1 MLYSNRNNNLILPLL
16 AITIVTVPLL
26 FSSIFSE
33 QQATALTQQG
43 VSPASNN
50 TLPHTLND
58 NPVETTSNSDF
69 LIYENSTFG
78 IKIQYPSDWLKNTT
92 DQGVTF
98 VLQAERNSSNPENFL
113 AKLDATTI
121 ARVPASASL
130 KGLADGVINGYRKSL
145 PNFQLESYTNTTAG
159 GSPAVKIVY
168 MFTGYKDGNLK
179 ATDIATIKNSRLYII
194 QYYVQSKYQNYMPM
208 LQRMVESFTII
219 K

>member
-1 MLYSNRNNNLILPLL
+1 M
-16 AITIVTVPLL
+16 TVPVL

-33 QQATALTQQG
+33 QQAPALAQKRVT
-43 VSPASNN
+43 PASTTTLSHNLNN
-50 TLPHTLND
+50 NS
-58 NPVETTSNSDF
+58 VETTSNSDF

-78 IKIQYPSDWLKNTT
+78 IKIQYPSDWLKKTT

-98 VLQAERNSSNPENFL
+98 VLPVERNSSNPENFL

-121 ARVPASASL
+121 SRVPATASL

-145 PNFQLESYTNTTAG
+145 PNFQFESYSNTTAA
-159 GSPAVKIVY
+159 GSPAVKIAY

-208 LQRMVESFTII
+208 LQKMVESFTII
-219 K
+219 T

>member
-1 MLYSNRNNNLILPLL
+1 M
-16 AITIVTVPLL
+16 TVPVL

-33 QQATALTQQG
+33 QQAPALAQKRVT
-43 VSPASNN
+43 PASTTTLSHNLNN
-50 TLPHTLND
+50 NS
-58 NPVETTSNSDF
+58 VETTSNSDF

-98 VLQAERNSSNPENFL
+98 VLPVERNSSNPENFL

-121 ARVPASASL
+121 SRVPATASL

-145 PNFQLESYTNTTAG
+145 PNCQLESYTNTTAG
-159 GSPAVKIVY
+159 GSPAVKIAY

-208 LQRMVESFTII
+208 LQKMVESFTII
-219 K
+219 T

>member
-1 MLYSNRNNNLILPLL
+1 M
-16 AITIVTVPLL
+16 TVPLL

-33 QQATALTQQG
+33 QQAPALTQKR
-43 VSPASNN
+43 VTPASTTTLSHNQNN
-50 TLPHTLND
+50 NS
-58 NPVETTSNSDF
+58 VETTINSDF

-92 DQGVTF
+92 NQGATF
-98 VLQAERNSSNPENFL
+98 VLPVERNSSNPENFL

-121 ARVPASASL
+121 SRVPATASL

-194 QYYVQSKYQNYMPM
+194 QYYVQSKNQNYMPM
-208 LQRMVESFTII
+208 LQKMVESFTII
-219 K
+219 T

>member
-1 MLYSNRNNNLILPLL
+1 M
-16 AITIVTVPLL
+16 TIITVPLL

-33 QQATALTQQG
+33 QQAPALTQKRAT
-43 VSPASNN
+43 PASNA
-50 TLPHTLND
+50 TLSHTLN
-58 NPVETTSNSDF
+58 NNSVETTSNSDF

-98 VLQAERNSSNPENFL
+98 VLPAERNSPENFL

-121 ARVPASASL
+121 AGVPASASL
-130 KGLADGVINGYRKSL
+130 KGLADGVLNGYRKSL

-168 MFTGYKDGNLK
+168 MFTGYKDGTLN
-179 ATDIATIKNSRLYII
+179 ATDIATIKNSRLYIV

-208 LQRMVESFTII
+208 LQKMVESFTII

>member
-1 MLYSNRNNNLILPLL
+1 M
-16 AITIVTVPLL
+16 TVPLL

-33 QQATALTQQG
+33 QQAPALTQKR
-43 VSPASNN
+43 VTPASTTTLSHNQNN
-50 TLPHTLND
+50 NS
-58 NPVETTSNSDF
+58 VETTSNSDF

-98 VLQAERNSSNPENFL
+98 VLPVERNSSNPENFL

-121 ARVPASASL
+121 SRVPATASL

-194 QYYVQSKYQNYMPM
+194 QYYVQSKNQNYMPM
-208 LQRMVESFTII
+208 LQKMVESFTII
-219 K
+219 T

>member
-1 MLYSNRNNNLILPLL
+1 M
-16 AITIVTVPLL
+16 AITIMTVPLL

-33 QQATALTQQG
+33 QQAPALTQKR
-43 VSPASNN
+43 VTPAS
-50 TLPHTLND
+50 TTRLSHTLN
-58 NPVETTSNSDF
+58 NNSVGTTSNSDF

-98 VLQAERNSSNPENFL
+98 VLPAERNSSNPENFL
-113 AKLDATTI
+113 AKLDAATI
-121 ARVPASASL
+121 AQVPASASL
-130 KGLADGVINGYRKSL
+130 KELADGVLNGYRKSL
-145 PNFQLESYTNTTAG
+145 PNFQLESYGNTTAG
-159 GSPAVKIVY
+159 GNPAVKIVY

-208 LQRMVESFTII
+208 LQKMVESFTII

>member
-1 MLYSNRNNNLILPLL
+1 
-16 AITIVTVPLL
+16 LL
-26 FSSIFSE
+26 FSLIFTE
-33 QQATALTQQG
+33 QLAPALTQKNRA
-43 VSPASNN
+43 SASNT
-50 TLPHTLND
+50 TLHHNLSN
-58 NPVETTSNSDF
+58 NSVETTSNSDF

-78 IKIQYPSDWLKNTT
+78 IKIQYPSDWLKYTT
-92 DQGVTF
+92 AQGVAF
-98 VLQAERNSSNPENFL
+98 VLLGERNSSKPENFL

-121 ARVPASASL
+121 AGVPANASL
-130 KGLADGVINGYRKSL
+130 KRLADGVLNGYRKSL

-179 ATDIATIKNSRLYII
+179 ATDIATIKNSRLYIV
-194 QYYVQSKYQNYMPM
+194 QYYVQSEYQSYMPM

>member
-1 MLYSNRNNNLILPLL
+1 M
-16 AITIVTVPLL
+16 TVLLL

-33 QQATALTQQG
+33 QQAPALTPKRAT
-43 VSPASNN
+43 PASNT
-50 TLPHTLND
+50 TLSHTLN
-58 NPVETTSNSDF
+58 NNSVETTSNSDF

-98 VLQAERNSSNPENFL
+98 VLPAERNSSNPENFL

-121 ARVPASASL
+121 ARVPATASL
-130 KGLADGVINGYRKSL
+130 KGLAGGVLDGYRKSL
-145 PNFQLESYTNTTAG
+145 PNFQLESYANTTAG

-208 LQRMVESFTII
+208 LQKMVESFTII

>member
-1 MLYSNRNNNLILPLL
+1 M
-16 AITIVTVPLL
+16 TVPVL

-33 QQATALTQQG
+33 QQASALAQKRVT
-43 VSPASNN
+43 PASTTTLSHNLNN
-50 TLPHTLND
+50 NS
-58 NPVETTSNSDF
+58 VETTSNSDF

-78 IKIQYPSDWLKNTT
+78 IKIQYPSDWLKKTT

-98 VLQAERNSSNPENFL
+98 VLPVERNSSNPENFL

-121 ARVPASASL
+121 SRVPATASL

-159 GSPAVKIVY
+159 GSPAVKIAY

-208 LQRMVESFTII
+208 LQKMVESFTII
-219 K
+219 T